1 MHLRNT
7 TILFAITTSAFITA
21 CGQQEVTPDVDPQL
35 GRNCF
40 QRKLPSLPPG
50 SQYEGIE
57 GKDGNRLIIKVMD
70 GTGVI
75 TVECALADDET
86 LQKN

>member
-1 MHLRNT
+1 MHIRTT
-7 TILFAITTSAFITA
+7 TILSFTTTVFLTA
-21 CGQQEVTPDVDPQL
+21 CGQQEVAPDVDPQL
-35 GRNCF
+35 GSNCF
-40 QRKLPSLPPG
+40 QSKLPSLPPG
-50 SQYEGIE
+50 SQYEGIK
-57 GKDGNRLIIKVMD
+57 GKDGNRLTIKVMD

>member
-1 MHLRNT
+1 MYLRT
-7 TILFAITTSAFITA
+7 TAFILSFTSTVILTA

-35 GRNCF
+35 GRDCF
-40 QRKLPSLPPG
+40 QSKLSSLPPG

-57 GKDGNRLIIKVMD
+57 GKDGNQLIIKVMD

-75 TVECALADDET
+75 TVECILADDKT
-86 LQKN
+86 LPKN